1 MYGGVSTWGM
11 ITSVSQKL
19 KILLPFSKGITQPN
33 ATVEKNYRKVFKTL
47 KIYVEDSLKAGD
59 KGFYEVE
66 VPAADQLNTEKLI
79 YPEEQF
85 IVYVHT
91 VSCGNGWNFLF
102 EGFSWTI
109 STCSHL
115 FVHGNYTIEEIS
127 Q

>member
-1 MYGGVSTWGM
+1 M
-11 ITSVSQKL
+11 
-19 KILLPFSKGITQPN
+19 LPFSKGTTQPN
-33 ATVEKNYRKVFKTL
+33 ATVGKIYRKVFKTL
-47 KIYVEDSLKAGD
+47 KICVEDSLKAGD

-79 YPEEQF
+79 YPEEYF
-85 IVYVHT
+85 LVHVHT

-115 FVHGNYTIEEIS
+115 FVHGNNTIEEIS
-127 Q
+127 